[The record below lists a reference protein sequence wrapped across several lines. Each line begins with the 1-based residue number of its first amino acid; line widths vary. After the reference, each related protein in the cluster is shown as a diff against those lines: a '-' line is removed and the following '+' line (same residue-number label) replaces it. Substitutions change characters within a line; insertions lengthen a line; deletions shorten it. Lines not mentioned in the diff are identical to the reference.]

1 MRKLL
6 FVVCGVL
13 ALGAVSTFAEEAK
26 KATKHECKCKGKEHA
41 KCDKCHKGQKECTC
55 DQAKSDHKGHH
66 HEEAAPAEATE
77 EKHS

>member
-1 MRKLL
+1 MKKLL

-13 ALGAVSTFAEEAK
+13 ALGAVSTFAEEGK
-26 KATKHECKCKGKEHA
+26 KSAKHECKCKGKDHA

-55 DQAKSDHKGHH
+55 DHAKGEHSKDHP
-66 HEEAAPAEATE
+66 EAAPAAAAE